1 MHCSRCICYWNQ
13 ASGKKITVSK
23 NIHAFSFNT
32 SSPTTLISQTKIMQ
46 QQKTL
51 QQPWL
56 SSLPGA
62 DFGIDFWP
70 FRYFFV

>member
-13 ASGKKITVSK
+13 ASGKKKITFSK
-23 NIHAFSFNT
+23 NMHAFSFNT
-32 SSPTTLISQTKIMQ
+32 SSPTTLMSQIRITQ

-56 SSLPGA
+56 SALSGA
-62 DFGIDFWP
+62 DFWYLFLA
-70 FRYFFV
+70 F